1 MASDHEALDDLVRR
15 LGASA
20 TTDGRAELADE
31 FVRRLRAHVKAAD
44 ELVVPLLKER
54 ATSRDLEQ
62 LQKVV
67 AVDARLAEE
76 LERLAGTAP
85 GDPDFDARLQRVK
98 RDLVEHEDL
107 ESSVVLPRSE
117 DLLGDQ
123 ELIALGGRIE
133 RREDALMRLPG
144 LRTDRG
150 SPRFDLIGSARSA
163 GIIVASGVVL
173 SILGRRPR
181 MRTSRP
187 CPPRR

>member
-1 MASDHEALDDLVRR
+1 MPPGSAKFGLSGRHCRQQTPATQAGYRFVPAWALRRRVGRLWFAPAWAGTVGFFGWEEVARVDAVRRMASDHEALDDLVRR

-76 LERLAGTAP
+76 LERLA
-85 GDPDFDARLQRVK
+85 
-98 RDLVEHEDL
+98 
-107 ESSVVLPRSE
+107 
-117 DLLGDQ
+117 
-123 ELIALGGRIE
+123 
-133 RREDALMRLPG
+133 
-144 LRTDRG
+144 
-150 SPRFDLIGSARSA
+150 
-163 GIIVASGVVL
+163 
-173 SILGRRPR
+173 
-181 MRTSRP
+181 
-187 CPPRR
+187 